1 MKKMNMDY
9 INLERDYPTV
19 DQAKSRILSAVPA
32 ARRRGVKCIKII
44 HGYGSS
50 GAGGAIRQALP
61 AFLAERKAQ
70 GFIRDYAVGGDFC
83 AQRDAG
89 VRLARLYP
97 ELKQDSDYR
106 NGNEGITIIV
116 L

>member
-1 MKKMNMDY
+1 MKTDTINM
-9 INLERDYPTV
+9 ERAYPTV
-19 DQAKSRILSAVPA
+19 EQAKSQILSAVPA

-50 GAGGAIRQALP
+50 GTGGAISQALP
-61 AFLAERKAQ
+61 GFLAGQKAS
-70 GFIRDYAVGGDFC
+70 GFIRDYAVGADFS

-89 VRLARLYP
+89 ARLARLYP
-97 ELKQDSDYR
+97 DLKQDSDYK
-106 NGNEGITIIV
+106 NGNPGITMIV